1 MSYCVHCGVELADY
15 HEKCPLCGT
24 EVSDPRAKRKP
35 QTRDFPLYRENAG
48 DPQTK
53 PMRRFL
59 AGTVITLVFSMYI
72 VILLLIDFIHD
83 RQISWALIPVS
94 SLIYLWCVLAYPL
107 MRIKNSF
114 FGLYT
119 FVSFVTAAYL
129 LVLNLV
135 ISGDLHWAK
144 FASAGIVFI
153 WIMMN
158 GIFISERVKRWIPM
172 ILYYVLASLLFTAL
186 FAFMLTDNTIIM
198 KFVLPIYLATLF
210 FTLISFF
217 IIRAISFD
225 IYNYLAVILTNAA
238 LLSIVIDLVV
248 TYYQT
253 QAYALSWSLIVI
265 AALIPLSLAALMLRN
280 IRKFRSF
287 VVKKFHR

>member
-1 MSYCVHCGVELADY
+1 M
-15 HEKCPLCGT
+15 
-24 EVSDPRAKRKP
+24 
-35 QTRDFPLYRENAG
+35 
-48 DPQTK
+48 
-53 PMRRFL
+53 
-59 AGTVITLVFSMYI
+59 
-72 VILLLIDFIHD
+72 ILLLIDFIHD

-144 FASAGIVFI
+144 SASAGIVFI
-153 WIMMN
+153 WIIMN